1 MFKGIEIGGKVVDR
15 DSLRIEGNQ
24 VVDAQFKDGTDLTDK
39 QLRLLSDMNKIAG
52 LT

>member
-15 DSLRIEGNQ
+15 DSLRFEGNE
-24 VVDAQFKDGTDLTDK
+24 VVDAKFKSGEDLTDK
-39 QLRLLSDMNKIAG
+39 QLRLLSDMNKIAE